1 MMTSVHR
8 KTFHGNTNMVIR
20 TDRPNMVIR
29 TDRPNMVIRTDR
41 PNAQHAA
48 RKPVRLKRLQDI
60 SLRET
65 NRRIRE
71 LIKVIHFSTRSP
83 FFTVGSTII
92 AICSFNNAEFQQH

>member
-1 MMTSVHR
+1 MMMSVHR
-8 KTFHGNTNMVIR
+8 TTFHGNTNMVIRTDRPNMVIR

-71 LIKVIHFSTRSP
+71 LI
-83 FFTVGSTII
+83 
-92 AICSFNNAEFQQH
+92 